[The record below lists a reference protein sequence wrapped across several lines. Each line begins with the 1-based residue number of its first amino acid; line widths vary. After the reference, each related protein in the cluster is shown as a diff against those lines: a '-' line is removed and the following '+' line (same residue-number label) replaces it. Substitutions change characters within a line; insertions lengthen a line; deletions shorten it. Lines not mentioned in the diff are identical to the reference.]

1 MSAVECFVK
10 DDVTPTL
17 QHCTMT
23 FISHMYLSNG
33 DQQSQGRHM
42 CLYVLFMWQSL
53 GRTHMC
59 IYLSSGDQ
67 QSQGRRMCLYVL
79 FMWQSLG
86 RTHMCIYLSSGD
98 QQSQGRHMCLY
109 VLFMW

>member
-33 DQQSQGRHM
+33 DQQSQGR
-42 CLYVLFMWQSL
+42 
-53 GRTHMC
+53 
-59 IYLSSGDQ
+59 
-67 QSQGRRMCLYVL
+67 RMCLYVL

-86 RTHMCIYLSSGD
+86 RTHIYMCLSSGD
-98 QQSQGRHMCLY
+98 QDSQEMCMCLY
-109 VLFMW
+109 ILFM

>member
-53 GRTHMC
+53 GRTDMC
-59 IYLSSGDQ
+59 IYLSNGDQ

-86 RTHMCIYLSSGD
+86 RTHIYMCLSSGD
-98 QQSQGRHMCLY
+98 QDSQEMCMCLY
-109 VLFMW
+109 ILFM